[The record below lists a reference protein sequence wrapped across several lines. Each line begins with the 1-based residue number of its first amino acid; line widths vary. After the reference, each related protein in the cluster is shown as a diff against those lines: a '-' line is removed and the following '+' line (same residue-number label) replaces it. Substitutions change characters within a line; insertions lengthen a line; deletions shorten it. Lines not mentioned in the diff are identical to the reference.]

1 MKYIAKYPG
10 NPALNTT
17 ATTNELM
24 QNVVVYRSADFVL
37 MAAEAY
43 AQANNLDGA
52 NKYLEKLLTARIPG
66 YTYTPYASI
75 DEVFAA
81 IKQERLKEMFMEG
94 NRIADLKRW
103 GDAMD
108 RPAGKLAGSNHR
120 PLPQHPR
127 YGLPFRMAYTA
138 VGKNIQ
144 PEHLGPIELVING

>member
-1 MKYIAKYPG
+1 
-10 NPALNTT
+10 
-17 ATTNELM
+17 M

-43 AQANNLDGA
+43 ARANNLDGA

-108 RPAGKLAGSNHR
+108 RTGQDPQASSLVVTTGLYLNIPATDYRFVWPIPQSEKTSN
-120 PLPQHPR
+120 P
-127 YGLPFRMAYTA
+127 
-138 VGKNIQ
+138 NISDQ
-144 PEHLGPIELVING
+144 LNW

>member
-1 MKYIAKYPG
+1 
-10 NPALNTT
+10 
-17 ATTNELM
+17 M

-43 AQANNLDGA
+43 ARANNLDGA

-108 RPAGKLAGSNHR
+108 RTGQDPQASSLVVNHPA
-120 PLPQHPR
+120 LPQHPR